1 MENIKI
7 TKSLADAARKAH
19 DSADETGKAET
30 TEIAVIVAS
39 HPGYFLGNHFIE
51 GDQELVAM
59 TLQEVEIH
67 QAQPLTICR
76 VRTAASPTSPLP
88 KPERVATPA
97 NSEAGVGVGK
107 VKRGAQPARAES
119 DVTNQQ
125 PEMPVCTRDPQDIK
139 SGQMLAVCAPKDR
152 PEDWIYPTFHH
163 GLRHKQDYSSYHDI
177 GTFNTDFRRGYGQNL
192 EDAKFT
198 YCGESKVLVRL
209 RCSLP
214 QITAWQ

>member
-76 VRTAASPTSPLP
+76 VRMPQ
-88 KPERVATPA
+88 
-97 NSEAGVGVGK
+97 
-107 VKRGAQPARAES
+107 AQHRLCPSRNALQHLLTQKL
-119 DVTNQQ
+119 V
-125 PEMPVCTRDPQDIK
+125 
-139 SGQMLAVCAPKDR
+139 LA
-152 PEDWIYPTFHH
+152 W
-163 GLRHKQDYSSYHDI
+163 
-177 GTFNTDFRRGYGQNL
+177 
-192 EDAKFT
+192 AK
-198 YCGESKVLVRL
+198 
-209 RCSLP
+209 
-214 QITAWQ
+214 